1 MNRVF
6 ALLWEG
12 PGALKFDDLKVFD
25 SPEIILNVSMN
36 LIIQKSVVISP
47 SLMVLL
53 LKK

>member
-6 ALLWEG
+6 ALLWEVL
-12 PGALKFDDLKVFD
+12 GALEFDDLKVVD
-25 SPEIILNVSMN
+25 SPEIISNVSLT
-36 LIIQKSVVISP
+36 LIIQKSTVISP